1 MISRAV
7 ADLVRLTRPLMSALV
22 TGTADPPHPR
32 SRRLRFPM
40 PRPLRLLPF
49 HTIDLVVV
57 GDLLLA
63 YVLFGGGLSYL
74 MSEAGMSGFGG
85 ESPALWLLSAAYS
98 VPVAL
103 RDRWPVAA
111 WRVAALATAVGAGV
125 NPHILGG
132 AGAGSEP
139 LPYVAAQVIGYLLSA
154 YSLSVR
160 SSKEITIGA
169 WIVSVIGAWI
179 IHPNSMFL
187 ASAMVTVAVLF
198 GYNVR
203 ARRAITGRLAE
214 ETRRGEEQQA
224 ARAVLEERTR
234 IARELHDV
242 VAHHMS
248 VIAIQ
253 AEATPLQAAGDPR
266 RLEAGL
272 AEIRVMSLAALA
284 EMRQVLG
291 ALRGEEQLVEAVRI
305 VAAGD
310 ALIAPSVTR
319 WLISEFARL
328 GGPRAP
334 TAKRLDDLTERE
346 TEVLA
351 LIAQGLSNGEIAMRL
366 IVSEQ
371 TVKTHVGRILTKLG
385 LRDRAQAIVF
395 SYETGLVRP
404 SE

>member
-1 MISRAV
+1 
-7 ADLVRLTRPLMSALV
+7 
-22 TGTADPPHPR
+22 
-32 SRRLRFPM
+32 
-40 PRPLRLLPF
+40 
-49 HTIDLVVV
+49 
-57 GDLLLA
+57 
-63 YVLFGGGLSYL
+63 
-74 MSEAGMSGFGG
+74 
-85 ESPALWLLSAAYS
+85 
-98 VPVAL
+98 
-103 RDRWPVAA
+103 
-111 WRVAALATAVGAGV
+111 
-125 NPHILGG
+125 
-132 AGAGSEP
+132 
-139 LPYVAAQVIGYLLSA
+139 
-154 YSLSVR
+154 
-160 SSKEITIGA
+160 
-169 WIVSVIGAWI
+169 
-179 IHPNSMFL
+179 
-187 ASAMVTVAVLF
+187 MVTVAVLF